1 MGLLGHAG
9 TARAD
14 PSRPPAFAAAA
25 DTDSV
30 AAGRDTLPQDSTAR
44 DSAALDSLPADSAG
58 RDTTEV
64 TTDFPPRDELYDRL
78 ADMGGFRVVE
88 YRGRDVELD
97 VDEEAVRLRGEAQAR
112 YASSVLDADTIAYWA
127 GLRYIS
133 ARRNIKLEGEGRTVT
148 SDSVINYDVSRTT
161 GTIMDARTAFA
172 ERGAEWFVRGD
183 ATPRGAR
190 KVFVETGSFTS
201 CDLEEPHYYFR
212 AGQIKVV
219 SEDVLVA
226 WPITLYIQNVPIVWL
241 PFFAQDIRQ
250 GRRSGILPPRFG
262 VNDIVSTSDDVGR
275 SVTDFG
281 FYWAVSEF
289 MDAQWTVDWFSG
301 RFTRLNGAFRYKS
314 LKKFFQGNLLASNSF
329 GDERTLQLQA
339 DHQHQITPVTNLR
352 LDANYISNTRVFEEQ
367 SLDPRQQT
375 QRISSDLGLQH
386 RFPFA
391 SVNLSASRRQD
402 LGTLRGSTELTLPNA
417 QVTFTP
423 ITLFRAPRTRS
434 GPFNNIVV
442 SGGTSFSRREQQRE
456 ADDDLRTT
464 RAAANTGIRIGA
476 FGVSGNS
483 SFDRQVATP
492 FDSLGG
498 VPPSQTRTRID
509 YSGSADYQ
517 VDLVGST
524 TLRPTVTLSA
534 SQFRSDSTGGRFLS
548 APARLGLGATLS
560 SDVYGFFPGFGPFS
574 RIRHKVSPRFSYSY
588 SPPVEA
594 ADSLLQIPG
603 FPISSSREENR
614 LSITL
619 NQTFEAKIRDDIQLT
634 EEELALLEGRS
645 LEEDSLAADSVA
657 VAPGQPEEDPEAD
670 LPIPEAAPDSLP
682 LPPDSTVFA
691 ADSAALADTAAAA
704 DTTLAARTRADS
716 LGATGRSAPPR
727 QPRNIVLLGINS
739 SGLDFDFA
747 RRNEPKLTTDRW
759 SHRINSDLLRG
770 LSVNLS
776 LDLFEGTGEER
787 QFAPILSD
795 LTGSFTFSSARGLA
809 GLFGIGGGA
818 SRQSEAEQRLRTGV
832 DSRYRLQSF
841 EENPDPRDPGLRS
854 GGPWNLS
861 VTYSLQRGRESESR
875 EDRQSLSG
883 ILSLNPTSNWR
894 LSWRTSYNLSDGE
907 FGEHLV
913 TLDRDLHRWVATFMF
928 ARAPNGNFIFQMSVN
943 LRDAPDLKF
952 DYDQQSLDR

>member
-1 MGLLGHAG
+1 VLGRVG

-14 PSRPPAFAAAA
+14 PSRPLSLAAVA

-30 AAGRDTLPQDSTAR
+30 AAGRDSLAADSTAR
-44 DSAALDSLPADSAG
+44 DSAGLDSLAADSAR
-58 RDTTEV
+58 RDTTER
-64 TTDFPPRDELYDRL
+64 TEFPDRDDLYDELAGMR
-78 ADMGGFRVVE
+78 GFRVVE

-133 ARRNIKLEGEGRTVT
+133 ARRNIKLEGEGRSVT
-148 SDSVINYDVSRTT
+148 SDSVINYDVSRTA

-172 ERGAEWFVRGD
+172 EQGAEWFVRGD

-190 KVFVETGSFTS
+190 KVFVEKGSFTS
-201 CDLEEPHYYFR
+201 CELDEPHYYFR

-226 WPITLYIQNVPIVWL
+226 WPITLYIQNVPIAWL

-250 GRRSGILPPRFG
+250 GRRSGLLPPRFG
-262 VNDIVSTSDDVGR
+262 VNDIISTSEDVGR

-281 FYWAVSEF
+281 FYWAINEF

-314 LKKFFQGNLLASNSF
+314 LKKFFQGNMLASYSF
-329 GDERTLQLQA
+329 GNERTLQVQA

-352 LDANYISNTRVFEEQ
+352 LNGNFVSNTRVFEQQ
-367 SLDPRQQT
+367 SLDPRLQT

-402 LGTLRGSTELTLPNA
+402 LGTLRGSTELTLPNV
-417 QVTFTP
+417 QMTFSP
-423 ITLFRAPRTRS
+423 ITLFRAPRARA
-434 GPFNNIVV
+434 GPFHNIVL
-442 SGGTSFSRREQQRE
+442 SGGTSFSRREQDRE
-456 ADDDLRTT
+456 EEDDLAST
-464 RAAANTGIRIGA
+464 RAAANTGLRIGA
-476 FGVSGNS
+476 FGINGNT
-483 SFDRQVATP
+483 SFDRQVTTP

-498 VPPSQTRTRID
+498 MPAAESRTRID
-509 YSGSADYQ
+509 YGGSADYQ
-517 VDLVGST
+517 VDLIGST
-524 TLRPTVTLSA
+524 TLRPTVTLAA
-534 SQFRSDSTGGRFLS
+534 SQFRSDSTGGRFVS

-560 SDVYGFFPGFGPFS
+560 TDLYGFLPGFGPFS
-574 RIRHKVSPRFSYSY
+574 RLRHKVSPRFSYSY
-588 SPPVEA
+588 SPAVEA
-594 ADSLLQIPG
+594 PDSLISIPG
-603 FPISSSREENR
+603 FPISTSTEENR

-619 NQTFEAKIRDDIQLT
+619 NQTFEAKIRDDIELT
-634 EEELALLEGRS
+634 EEERALLEGRP
-645 LEEDSLAADSVA
+645 LEADSLAADSVA
-657 VAPGQPEEDPEAD
+657 VARGQAEVEPEAD
-670 LPIPEAAPDSLP
+670 LPVPAAAPDSLP
-682 LPPDSTVFA
+682 LPPDSIVSA
-691 ADSAALADTAAAA
+691 ADSAAAAA
-704 DTTLAARTRADS
+704 DTSLAARTRADS
-716 LGATGRSAPPR
+716 TGATRRSAPPR
-727 QPRNIVLLGINS
+727 QPRNIVLFGLNS
-739 SGLDFDFA
+739 SALEFDFA
-747 RRNEPKLTTDRW
+747 RKNEPKLTTDRW
-759 SHRINSDLLRG
+759 SHRVNSDLLRG

-787 QFAPILSD
+787 QFSPILSD
-795 LTGSFTFSSARGLA
+795 LTGSFTFSSARGLG
-809 GLFGIGGGA
+809 GLFGIGGGGPQPSQA
-818 SRQSEAEQRLRTGV
+818 QQRLRTGV

-841 EENPDPRDPGLRS
+841 EENPDPSDPGLRG

-861 VTYSLQRGRESESR
+861 VTYSLQRSRESEQR
-875 EDRQSLSG
+875 DDRQSLSA
-883 ILSLNPTSNWR
+883 ILSLNPTPNWR
-894 LSWRTSYNLSDGE
+894 LSWRTTYNLSDGE

-928 ARAPNGNFIFQMSVN
+928 ARAPNGNFIFQMSVS

>member
-1 MGLLGHAG
+1 MLGQAG
-9 TARAD
+9 TARAA
-14 PSRPPAFAAAA
+14 PVRPPSLQAVA

-30 AAGRDTLPQDSTAR
+30 AAGRDTLPA
-44 DSAALDSLPADSAG
+44 DSAAGDSALDSLAADSTG

-64 TTDFPPRDELYDRL
+64 TTDFPNPDDLYERL

-97 VDEEAVRLRGEAQAR
+97 VEEEAVRLGGEAQAR

-127 GLRYIS
+127 GLRFIS
-133 ARRNIKLEGEGRTVT
+133 ARRNIKLEGQGRTVT
-148 SDSVINYDVSRTT
+148 SDSVINYDVSRTA

-172 ERGAEWFVRGD
+172 EQGAEWYVRGD

-201 CDLEEPHYYFR
+201 CEVEEPHYYFR

-226 WPITLYIQNVPIVWL
+226 WPITLYIQNVPIAWL
-241 PFFAQDIRQ
+241 PFFAQDIRT

-262 VNDIVSTSDDVGR
+262 VNDIVSTSDNVGR

-281 FYWAVSEF
+281 FYWAISEF

-314 LKKFFQGNLLASNSF
+314 LKKFFQGNMLASYSF
-329 GDERTLQLQA
+329 GNERTLQLQA

-352 LDANYISNTRVFEEQ
+352 LNGNYISNTRVFEEQ

-391 SVNLSASRRQD
+391 SVNLSAARRQD

-417 QVTFTP
+417 QVTFSP
-423 ITLFRAPRTRS
+423 VTLFRAPRTRA
-434 GPFNNIVV
+434 GPFNNMVL

-456 ADDDLRTT
+456 EDDDLQTT
-464 RAAANTGIRIGA
+464 RASANTGLRIGS
-476 FGVSGNS
+476 FGLSGNT
-483 SFDRQVATP
+483 SFDRQVTTP
-492 FDSLGG
+492 YDSLGTM
-498 VPPSQTRTRID
+498 PDALSRTRID
-509 YSGSADYQ
+509 YGGTADYQ
-517 VDLVGST
+517 VNLVGST
-524 TLRPTVTLSA
+524 TLRPTVTMSA
-534 SQFRSDSTGGRFLS
+534 STFRSDDTGGRFLN

-560 SDVYGFFPGFGPFS
+560 TDVYGFFPGFGPFS

-594 ADSLLQIPG
+594 ADSLLDIPG
-603 FPISSSREENR
+603 FPASSSSAQNR
-614 LSITL
+614 LSITF
-619 NQTFEAKIRDDIQLT
+619 NQTFEAKIRDDVELT
-634 EEELALLEGRS
+634 EEERALLEGRPIDP
-645 LEEDSLAADSVA
+645 DSVAADSVA
-657 VAPGQPEEDPEAD
+657 VARGQPEVEPEAD
-670 LPIPEAAPDSLP
+670 LPAP
-682 LPPDSTVFA
+682 LPAPDSTVFEA
-691 ADSAALADTAAAA
+691 GAGADTAAITA
-704 DTTLAARTRADS
+704 DSAGAVPDTSLAARTRADS
-716 LGATGRSAPPR
+716 TGATGRAAQPR
-727 QPRNIVLLGINS
+727 PPRNIVLLGINS
-739 SGLDFDFA
+739 SGLEFDFA
-747 RRNEPKLTTDRW
+747 RKNEPKLTTDRW

-770 LSVNLS
+770 LSINLS
-776 LDLFEGTGEER
+776 LDLFESTGEER
-787 QFAPILSD
+787 RFAPILSD
-795 LTGSFTFSSARGLA
+795 LTGSFTFSSARGLG
-809 GLFGIGGGA
+809 GLFGIGGGG
-818 SRQSEAEQRLRTGV
+818 SRSDQAQQRLRTGV
-832 DSRYRLQSF
+832 DSRYRLQTF
-841 EENPDPRDPGLRS
+841 DENPDPQDPGLRS

-861 VTYSLQRGRESESR
+861 VTYSLQRGRESENR

-883 ILSLNPTSNWR
+883 VLSLNPTPNWR
-894 LSWRTSYNLSDGE
+894 LSWRTTYNLSDGE

-913 TLDRDLHRWVATFMF
+913 SLDRDLHRWVASFTF

>member
-1 MGLLGHAG
+1 MLGQTG
-9 TARAD
+9 TARAAPVHP
-14 PSRPPAFAAAA
+14 PSLQAVA

-30 AAGRDTLPQDSTAR
+30 AGGRDTLPADSTE
-44 DSAALDSLPADSAG
+44 
-58 RDTTEV
+58 RDTTGV
-64 TTDFPPRDELYDRL
+64 TADFPNRDDLYERL

-97 VDEEAVRLRGEAQAR
+97 VDEEAIRLRGEAQAR

-127 GLRYIS
+127 GLRFIS

-148 SDSVINYDVSRTT
+148 SDSVINYDVSRTA

-172 ERGAEWFVRGD
+172 EQGAEWYVRGD

-190 KVFVETGSFTS
+190 KVFVEAGSFTS
-201 CDLEEPHYYFR
+201 CELEEPHYYFR

-226 WPITLYIQNVPIVWL
+226 WPITLYIQNVPIAWL
-241 PFFAQDIRQ
+241 PFFAQDIRT

-262 VNDIVSTSDDVGR
+262 VNDIVSTSDNVGR

-281 FYWAVSEF
+281 FYWAISEF

-314 LKKFFQGNLLASNSF
+314 LKQFFQGNMLASYSF
-329 GDERTLQLQA
+329 GNERTLQLQA

-402 LGTLRGSTELTLPNA
+402 LGTLRGSTELTVPNL
-417 QVTFTP
+417 QVTFSP
-423 ITLFRAPRTRS
+423 VTLFRAPRTRA
-434 GPFNNIVV
+434 GPFNNIVL

-456 ADDDLRTT
+456 ENDDLRTT
-464 RAAANTGIRIGA
+464 RASANTGLRIGS
-476 FGVSGNS
+476 FGLSGNT
-483 SFDRQVATP
+483 SFDRQVTTP
-492 FDSLGG
+492 FDSLGTM
-498 VPPSQTRTRID
+498 PEALSRTRID
-509 YSGSADYQ
+509 YGGTADYQ
-517 VDLVGST
+517 VNLVGST
-524 TLRPTVTLSA
+524 TLRPTVTMSA
-534 SQFRSDSTGGRFLS
+534 SSFSSDDTDGFVS
-548 APARLGLGATLS
+548 APTRLGLGATLS
-560 SDVYGFFPGFGPFS
+560 TDLYGFLPGFGPFS

-594 ADSLLQIPG
+594 ADSLLDIPG
-603 FPISSSREENR
+603 FPVSSSSAQNR
-614 LSITL
+614 LSITF
-619 NQTFEAKIRDDIQLT
+619 NQTFEAKIRDDVELT
-634 EEELALLEGRS
+634 EEERALLEGRP
-645 LEEDSLAADSVA
+645 LDPDSVAADSVA
-657 VAPGQPEEDPEAD
+657 VARGQPEVEPEAD
-670 LPIPEAAPDSLP
+670 LPAPPPAPDSLP
-682 LPPDSTVFA
+682 LPSDSTVFEA
-691 ADSAALADTAAAA
+691 GVADSAAVPADSAGAVADTS
-704 DTTLAARTRADS
+704 LAARTRADS
-716 LGATGRSAPPR
+716 TGATRRAAPPR
-727 QPRNIVLLGINS
+727 QPRNIVLLGISS
-739 SGLDFDFA
+739 SGLEFDFA
-747 RRNEPKLTTDRW
+747 RQNEPKLTTDRW

-770 LSVNLS
+770 LSINLS

-795 LTGSFTFSSARGLA
+795 LTGSFTFSSARGLG
-809 GLFGIGGGA
+809 GLFGIGGGS
-818 SRQSEAEQRLRTGV
+818 SRPSQAQQRLRTGV

-841 EENPDPRDPGLRS
+841 DENPDPRDPGLRG

-861 VTYSLQRGRESESR
+861 VTYSLQRGRESENR

-883 ILSLNPTSNWR
+883 VLSLNPTPNWR
-894 LSWRTSYNLSDGE
+894 LSWRTTYNLSDGE

-913 TLDRDLHRWVATFMF
+913 SLDRDLHRWVASFTF